1 MVYTERV
8 KMKKFVILI
17 LLVFS
22 AVCYS
27 EEFTEYQK
35 EMINS
40 TMRSIGRDYGIC
52 VAEVYNVELTIKQ
65 LMKDFPKY
73 ETQLQGAYAL
83 FYRNWGPAF
92 TVITND
98 CNKIAKIDLINQFK
112 PEFEKRFRTAY
123 ENEKHTDEVILN
135 VISNLVNS
143 DKELFFSEKTI
154 RMLLEAKYR
163 SNPAQEIRDGYY
175 DVYRLSDYDKKQK
188 VDYSFRF
195 PLSMSLGQSD
205 RKSIAV
211 KLKQTNNFFSIIFI
225 ATVPQDVVAEIQEE
239 QYLTRD
245 EIADLRTKESAELM
259 IDEMS
264 TKQAANEFIVDM
276 YKELGA
282 NAKVL
287 NVSRIVKNGWPGVVI
302 DYKVYSIKPI
312 SLDMPLEPQRGRYYV
327 FCYKG
332 HLLMF
337 SSLVLEQAESE
348 TIKEAEKRRSNSF
361 ALIQEMINTIVFR

>member
-40 TMRSIGRDYGIC
+40 SMRSIGRDYGIC

-123 ENEKHTDEVILN
+123 ENEKHTDELILN

-211 KLKQTNNFFSIIFI
+211 KLKQTNNFFTVLFI
-225 ATVPQDVVAEIQEE
+225 ASKPTDLVEYIQSEE
-239 QYLTRD
+239 YLTKS
-245 EIADLRTKESAELM
+245 EIADLRSKNEAKFVIDEFSTKEGAKELVA
-259 IDEMS
+259 DGYS
-264 TKQAANEFIVDM
+264 D
-276 YKELGA
+276 LGA
-282 NAKVL
+282 NCKII
-287 NVSRIVKNGWPGVVI
+287 NVSKIAKNGWPGVLI
-302 DYKVYSIKPI
+302 EYKVHSKKPV
-312 SLDMPLEPQRGRYYV
+312 SLDMPLEPHIGRHYV

-332 HLLMF
+332 HLIIF
-337 SSLVLEQAESE
+337 NTLVLEKAETE
-348 TIKEAEKRRSNSF
+348 TEFEAKKRRAGSF